1 LAKVDKIAKL
11 ENYDG
16 MNPISKNLRWV
27 KPITT
32 LERSRCMFALSKDND
47 LVGFY
52 PGSVP
57 ILFDERFKDK
67 WFAEFE
73 KEFKGPERLKMVSNE
88 DFLTQ
93 VAQGIFAL
101 SQQEISRAAVISCF
115 HVRTNFKD
123 FTDASCPDCGE
134 SVSPMLVMGYLLTSA
149 QELNEIIWEHK
160 GEKGVA
166 KVEKEAES
174 EGE

>member
-1 LAKVDKIAKL
+1 
-11 ENYDG
+11 
-16 MNPISKNLRWV
+16 
-27 KPITT
+27 
-32 LERSRCMFALSKDND
+32 MFALSIEND
-47 LVGFY
+47 LVGFFS
-52 PGSVP
+52 GSMP

-67 WFAEFE
+67 WLAEFE
-73 KEFKGPERLKMVSNE
+73 KEFKGPARLKVVSNE
-88 DFLTQ
+88 VFLT
-93 VAQGIFAL
+93 ALTQGIFAL
-101 SQQEISRAAVISCF
+101 SQQEPSREMVLSCF
-115 HVRTNFKD
+115 HVRTIFSGFKD
-123 FTDASCPDCGE
+123 AICPDCDE